1 MMMLPT
7 ERPVIKAKQT
17 LQTTPEAK
25 EKDTL
30 LEIELFSKGARVSSF
45 FVRGFLFGVVD
56 GNAIV
61 LIWSLS
67 WNGGEFHVK
76 NKVLI
81 WSGSVDDHAAI
92 DVLGE
97 RDADWGCRQ
106 DEDGKYSEDQG
117 AAHGLKI

>member
-1 MMMLPT
+1 M
-7 ERPVIKAKQT
+7 
-17 LQTTPEAK
+17 
-25 EKDTL
+25 
-30 LEIELFSKGARVSSF
+30 SSF

-56 GNAIV
+56 GDAIV

-97 RDADWGCRQ
+97 RDADWGCR
-106 DEDGKYSEDQG
+106 
-117 AAHGLKI
+117 